1 MFSPS
6 GSGSGYSNQD
16 TFANVGTI
24 YNLTP
29 ASIDGVSDKTDLAP
43 GVGSAGGGAQPALQP
58 FTSIGPGING
68 GKSSAIVYNPAF
80 GLKNVSYGQ
89 EGISGNRQIRV
100 IARITF

>member
-29 ASIDGVSDKTDLAP
+29 ASIDGVSDGANLAP
-43 GVGSAGGGAQPALQP
+43 GVGDVAGAAQPALQP
-58 FTSIGPGING
+58 FTSIGPGIHG
-68 GKSSAIVYNPAF
+68 GTRSAIQYNPAF

-89 EGISGNRQIRV
+89 EVITGNRQIRL